1 MFIKKLIFLTITVLA
16 FSQDT
21 RFIDEVFSEVGV
33 TPNIVYGNA
42 PDLPF
47 LFLFEWNTY
56 DIDLHMDIYEP
67 EGDTMED
74 RPVIIFAHSGAF
86 FTGSKEA
93 QDMVELC
100 KESARRGYVAISM
113 EYRLGLN
120 ILSSYSGERA
130 VYRGVQDG
138 SAIIRYLREY
148 HTDFNIDPNKIFF
161 WGSSAGSFIGLHLS
175 YFEESERPVSTYGND
190 FDPDL
195 GCIDCEGNS
204 FIHDNKPNAV
214 VATWGAIADL
224 DYIDS
229 YENVPVAL
237 FHGTNDIVVPYDE
250 GYPFTLNITLP
261 FVYGS
266 QKVSE
271 RLTEFN
277 IDNHLV
283 IENGEPHEY
292 YGAVN
297 GNLNLGGGPN
307 QFWDDILQDSY
318 EFLFSHLD
326 MLGDIN
332 NDGSLNIQDIVILIN
347 YILDIDQYDD
357 EDFQNADINFDGTL
371 NVLDVIIIVD
381 LITY

>member
-1 MFIKKLIFLTITVLA
+1 
-16 FSQDT
+16 
-21 RFIDEVFSEVGV
+21 
-33 TPNIVYGNA
+33 
-42 PDLPF
+42 
-47 LFLFEWNTY
+47 
-56 DIDLHMDIYEP
+56 
-67 EGDTMED
+67 
-74 RPVIIFAHSGAF
+74 
-86 FTGSKEA
+86 
-93 QDMVELC
+93 
-100 KESARRGYVAISM
+100 M
-113 EYRLGLN
+113 EYRPGLN

-148 HTDFNIDPNKIFF
+148 HIDFNIDPNKIFF

-195 GCIDCEGNS
+195 GCIDFEGNS

-318 EFLFSHLD
+318 EFLFSYLD

-357 EDFQNADINFDGTL
+357 EDFQNSDINLDGTL